1 MNDNQENKSE
11 EEWLLQLVEQKS
23 NVMYRLVYNMLCNSA
38 DTEDVVSTAILKAW
52 ENRKKLYQSDKA
64 GSWLV
69 RVAMNEAGN
78 IYRARKR
85 LNITDSMPQQEI
97 VENQNDIW
105 DAVRKLN
112 PRESKVVILY
122 YYEGY
127 SVKEVASML
136 KIPIGTVKSRL
147 SSARKH
153 LRKYWRDEI

>member
-97 VENQNDIW
+97 VENQNDI
-105 DAVRKLN
+105 
-112 PRESKVVILY
+112 
-122 YYEGY
+122 
-127 SVKEVASML
+127 
-136 KIPIGTVKSRL
+136 
-147 SSARKH
+147 
-153 LRKYWRDEI
+153 LRKQLIFQKLHFYIVMKTRHFICQKMN